1 MCCCATSCVCTAW
14 AASSCHL
21 LASRRS
27 TCAWW
32 RCTWL
37 DGLNRAGFGLR
48 RQRFLRR
55 LIVHSTLS
63 TVVAHEEPTVHSIAK
78 ASKGHSVLKTSILF
92 TIVTAIVFGLGYP
105 LLLTGLAGII
115 FPHQAAGS
123 LILKN
128 GQVIGSELL
137 SQSFT
142 SDRYFHPRP
151 SAAGN
156 GYDATSSGGS
166 NMAQSN
172 AKLVQ
177 RIQGD
182 IDKLTA
188 QNPGKP
194 VPIDLVTT
202 SGSGLDPDITP
213 DAAIY
218 EAPRVAK
225 ARGLSEDRIRA
236 LTEKHIT
243 GRQLGFLG
251 EPRVNVLELNLDL
264 DTLGVVGDSTAK

>member
-1 MCCCATSCVCTAW
+1 VNSVLTSPVTTAVQ
-14 AASSCHL
+14 AVPA
-21 LASRRS
+21 R
-27 TCAWW
+27 
-32 RCTWL
+32 
-37 DGLNRAGFGLR
+37 
-48 RQRFLRR
+48 
-55 LIVHSTLS
+55 
-63 TVVAHEEPTVHSIAK
+63 HSIWR
-78 ASKGHSVLKTSILF
+78 TSILY
-92 TIVTAIVFGLGYP
+92 TVITTLLFGLGYP
-105 LLLTGLAGII
+105 LVVTLLAGAL
-115 FPHQAAGS
+115 FPHKSAGS
-123 LILKN
+123 LILKD
-128 GQVIGSELL
+128 GQVIGSELIA
-137 SQSFT
+137 QSFT

-166 NMAQSN
+166 NLAQSN

-188 QNPGKP
+188 ANPGKP

-213 DAAIY
+213 DAAFY
-218 EAPRVAK
+218 QAPLVAR
-225 ARGLSEDRIRA
+225 ARGLSEDLVHA
-236 LTEKHIT
+236 LIEKHIT

-264 DTLGVVGDSTAK
+264 DKLGVVGDSTAK